1 MGFPWSPG
9 PVFQYEMLTAS
20 RRWQLYAGR
29 GLLVA
34 GLLLGLW
41 IVWIDRYNMRNVTT
55 FQGLAALS
63 KAFFDSIM
71 LVELSLALLA
81 VPAATAGAV
90 CVDKMRGGLL
100 LMLATDL
107 TDAEIVLGKLASR
120 LVTLLSVLGCGLPVL
135 AITSWLGGVDP
146 MDSLGG
152 TLVIVGLAVLA
163 VSVTLTFSVWASRP
177 HEALMATYA
186 VWAVWLLAMPVWI
199 WISPGPPGGT
209 VSKAFAATHP
219 LVLLVGNTDFI
230 SKRLGSILAIR
241 AGFFVGSLAISA
253 ALAFL
258 CIRRIRP
265 VTLRQAEKSARATRS
280 KRSVRRRWVRW
291 PNVSLDRN
299 PLLWREWHHS
309 ATTGMARTVWRLY
322 MVLSTLFVVLALFVF
337 SPNLGGTAAGGG
349 VMVAIGLL
357 FVSATAATRLAEE
370 RAYGSLDVLLA
381 TPLSSREIVL
391 GKWWGAFR
399 DVPRLAVLA
408 AILAFGMY
416 LFTHQ
421 DLLGAIT
428 FTVLLAGLVLAYGA
442 VVTSVSLAS
451 AVWQPRLG
459 RAIALS
465 VILYLAVTVIY
476 PFSII
481 FLFHAGP
488 ENVVLL
494 WPSPL
499 FGVFMHLERAGGN
512 WRRYLLPF
520 VLFRLAFLIAP
531 TLLTAWFLRRITIR
545 SFDRLHGRV
554 PEKNEPRIGS
564 RAFTKN
570 AEIPA
575 NELESIGTEAIGAA
589 RPVFSSIVA
598 NE

>member
-1 MGFPWSPG
+1 
-9 PVFQYEMLTAS
+9 MLTAS

-63 KAFFDSIM
+63 KAFFDSMM

-120 LVTLLSVLGCGLPVL
+120 VVTVLSVLGCGVPVL

-152 TLVIVGLAVLA
+152 TLVVVGLAVLA

-186 VWAVWLLAMPVWI
+186 VWAVWLLAMPVWVL
-199 WISPGPPGGT
+199 WISPGPTNGA
-209 VSKAFAATHP
+209 VSRVFAATHP
-219 LVLLVGNTDFI
+219 LILLVGNTAFI
-230 SKRLGSILAIR
+230 SQQSSSILAIR
-241 AGFFVGSLAISA
+241 AGFFAGSLAISA
-253 ALAFL
+253 ALAIL
-258 CIRRIRP
+258 CIRRIRS

-291 PNVSLDRN
+291 PNVSLDRE
-299 PLLWREWHHS
+299 PRLWREWHH
-309 ATTGMARTVWRLY
+309 ATTTGLARTIWRLY
-322 MVLSTLFVVLALFVF
+322 MVLSTLFIVLGMVIESRYGEGRAL
-337 SPNLGGTAAGGG
+337 GGG

-357 FVSATAATRLAEE
+357 LVSATAATRLAEE

-381 TPLSSREIVL
+381 TPLSSREIVV

-399 DVPRLAVLA
+399 DVPRLAVLTWV
-408 AILAFGMY
+408 LALGMHAFTSND
-416 LFTHQ
+416 LFFA
-421 DLLGAIT
+421 LLFAT
-428 FTVLLAGLVLAYGA
+428 LLAGLVLAYGA
-442 VVTSVSLAS
+442 VVTSVGLAC
-451 AVWQPRLG
+451 ALLQPRLG
-459 RAIALS
+459 RSIALS
-465 VILYLAVTVIY
+465 VVLYLAVTVIY
-476 PFSII
+476 PFAMIS
-481 FLFHAGP
+481 LVHAGP
-488 ENVVLL
+488 GDIVLL
-494 WPSPL
+494 WPSPW
-499 FGVFMHLERAGGN
+499 FGVFMQLERAG
-512 WRRYLLPF
+512 RRGHSG
-520 VLFRLAFLIAP
+520 LFINEFFTLTFLIPP
-531 TLLTAWFLRRITIR
+531 TFLFAWTLRRITIGL
-545 SFDRLHGRV
+545 FDRLLGRISAT
-554 PEKNEPRIGS
+554 KEPY
-564 RAFTKN
+564 
-570 AEIPA
+570 PP
-575 NELESIGTEAIGAA
+575 A
-589 RPVFSSIVA
+589 RPLRRTTG
-598 NE
+598 